1 MQRQRLSSSLP
12 IKELEALLTQ
22 IAQLVNMSFILG
34 IVLGVFLKM
43 IIEAMLKGLAWL
55 VKNRLQK
62 VTLTVLLDYACE
74 VASDGTITPME
85 PHLVIVN
92 RKSDRLSISR
102 IDVQYAERRLRKLLR
117 GLLVETYRVLY
128 DSSLIKKGIQ
138 LEPRGELKIFVRPA
152 TGAIFEIVET
162 KPFLDLKDVRLTH
175 MPAEAMR
182 YVALSGNTIAG
193 KSSWFSESSL
203 RPTIR

>member
-1 MQRQRLSSSLP
+1 
-12 IKELEALLTQ
+12 
-22 IAQLVNMSFILG
+22 MSFILG